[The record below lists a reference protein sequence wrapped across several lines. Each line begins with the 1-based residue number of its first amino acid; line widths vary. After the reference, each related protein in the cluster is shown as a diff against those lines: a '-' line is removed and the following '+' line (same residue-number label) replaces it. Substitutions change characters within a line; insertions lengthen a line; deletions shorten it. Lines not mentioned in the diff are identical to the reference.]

1 MAAIDRLNGLASE
14 TTLAIKAPV
23 AAATTGSNIL
33 LSGLQTI
40 DGVSVGNNSERVL
53 VKDQTDPTQ
62 NNIYIASSG
71 NWTYAQ
77 DAGGNTDWT
86 AGTLVYVQGG
96 TANAGL
102 VYAQSTAA
110 PVTIGTSVIAFVLQ
124 GSISVPWALTTRTVT
139 TTPVTVIKTDR
150 VILVDTVTINAAVS
164 VVLPAAS
171 TMTGLVPVT
180 IKDLTG
186 GAASHN
192 ITITPNGSEKI
203 DGLSSI
209 KISGNYGA
217 FTVKPI
223 TTGGWAIL

>member
-1 MAAIDRLNGLASE
+1 MAALDRLNGLASE

-23 AAATTGSNIL
+23 AAATTANIT
-33 LSGLQTI
+33 LSGIQTI
-40 DGVSVGNNSERVL
+40 DGVSVGSASERVL
-53 VKDQTDPTQ
+53 VKNQTDTTT
-62 NNIYIASSG
+62 NGIYIASSG

-86 AGTLVYVQGG
+86 AGTLVYVQQG
-96 TANAGL
+96 TVSAGL
-102 VYAQSTAA
+102 VYAQTTAA
-110 PVTIGTSVIAFVLQ
+110 PVTIGTSAIVFAVQ
-124 GSISVPWALTTRTVT
+124 GAISAMPPPATRTVT
-139 TTPVTVIKTDR
+139 ATPITVTAADQI
-150 VILVDTVTINAAVS
+150 ILVDTVTINAAVS

-171 TMTGLVPVT
+171 TMTGLRPVT

-186 GAASHN
+186 GAGAHN

-217 FTVKPI
+217 FTIKPI

>member
-1 MAAIDRLNGLASE
+1 MAALDRLNGLASE
-14 TTLAIKAPV
+14 TTLGIKAPCAV
-23 AAATTGSNIL
+23 ATTANIT
-33 LSGLQTI
+33 LSGIQTI
-40 DGVSVGNNSERVL
+40 DGVSVGSASERVL
-53 VKDQTDPTQ
+53 VKNQTDTTT
-62 NNIYIASSG
+62 NGIYIASSG

-86 AGTLVYVQGG
+86 AGTLVYVQQG
-96 TANAGL
+96 TVSAGL
-102 VYAQSTAA
+102 VYAQTTAA
-110 PVTIGTSVIAFVLQ
+110 PVTIGTSAIVFAVQ
-124 GSISVPWALTTRTVT
+124 GAISAMPPPATRTVT
-139 TTPVTVIKTDR
+139 ATPITVTAADQIM
-150 VILVDTVTINAAVS
+150 LVDTVTINAAVS

-171 TMTGLVPVT
+171 TMTGLRPVT

-186 GAASHN
+186 GAGAHN

-217 FTVKPI
+217 FTIKPI